1 MPTRRDSVGMGFPPD
16 CESQGSERVPPAALS
31 LFPNGAEK
39 YIWVPASI
47 IARSP
52 YIPYAARMVMR
63 PLPSGSQA
71 SPTRGKNLSH
81 TGPLMYFPLVYCGSP
96 GKTNPAG
103 AFVNTLL

>member
-1 MPTRRDSVGMGFPPD
+1 MGFPPAD
-16 CESQGSERVPPAALS
+16 DAHGSVRFAPAL
-31 LFPNGAEK
+31 LTVFPKGAEK

-52 YIPYAARMVMR
+52 YIPYPARMVMR

-81 TGPLMYFPLVYCGSP
+81 TGPLMYLPLVYCGSP
-96 GKTNPAG
+96 GKIKPAG
-103 AFVNTLL
+103 ELLNTLLLTP